1 MRLVFMGTPAAAV
14 PSLAALVEA
23 GHDVA
28 AVWTQP
34 DRRSGRGRQMTAP
47 PVKVYAE
54 EKGIP
59 VLQHDRIRNKEA
71 ADRFASHDAE
81 AAVVV
86 AYGKI
91 LPKSFL
97 EAFPRGCINVHF
109 SLLPKYRGAA
119 PVNWAVV
126 NGEEVTGVT
135 TMKMDEGLDT
145 GDILLQ
151 QKTPIGEDET
161 ADHLTGRL
169 AHLGAE
175 LIVETLSSIDKIKP
189 VRQEES
195 KASHAPMMS
204 KEDGRIIWF
213 SDASEIERRVRGF
226 QPFPRSYTSS
236 PSGRLTIW
244 KCRPVVDLT
253 SRVEPG
259 TVLKADEGRL
269 VVACGEGTAISV
281 EEIQQEGKRKMPVEE
296 FLNGAPI
303 KAGDVLGE

>member
-23 GHDVA
+23 GHEIA
-28 AVWTQP
+28 AVWTRP
-34 DRRSGRGRQMTAP
+34 DRPAGRGKRLMPT

-59 VLQHDRIRNKEA
+59 VHQPEMIKNKEA
-71 ADRFASHDAE
+71 AELFASHNAE

-86 AYGKI
+86 AYGRI
-91 LPKSFL
+91 LPKAFL
-97 EAFPRGCINVHF
+97 DAFPRGCINVHF

-135 TMKMDEGLDT
+135 TMKMDVGLDT

-151 QKTPIGEDET
+151 KMTPIGEDET

-175 LIVETLSSIDKIKP
+175 LIVETISSIESIKP
-189 VRQEES
+189 EKQDDS
-195 KASHAPMMS
+195 KATHAPIMS
-204 KEDGRIIWF
+204 KVDGRIDWF
-213 SDASEIERRVRGF
+213 SEASEIERRVRGF
-226 QPFPRSYTSS
+226 QPFPRSYASS
-236 PSGRLTIW
+236 PYGRLTIW

-253 SRVEPG
+253 SKVKSG
-259 TVLKADEGRL
+259 TVLKADDGKL
-269 VVACGEGTAISV
+269 VIACGEGTAISV

-303 KAGDVLGE
+303 KAGDMLGR

>member
-23 GHDVA
+23 GHEIA

-34 DRRSGRGRQMTAP
+34 DRKAGRGKKLAPP

-59 VLQHDRIRNKEA
+59 VLQRQKIKDPEA
-71 ADRFASHDAE
+71 AKEFAAHKAE

-91 LPKSFL
+91 LPESFL
-97 EAFPRGCINVHF
+97 EALPHGCINVHF

-135 TMKMDEGLDT
+135 TMKMDAGLDT

-151 QKTPIGEDET
+151 KITPIGEDET

-175 LIVETLSSIDKIKP
+175 LIVETISSIDKIEPEK
-189 VRQEES
+189 QDES
-195 KASHAPMMS
+195 KASYAPMMS
-204 KEDGRIIWF
+204 KEDGRIRWF
-213 SDASEIERRVRGF
+213 SEASEIERRVRGF

-236 PSGRLTIW
+236 PYGRLTIW

-253 SRVEPG
+253 SQVEPG
-259 TVLKADEGRL
+259 TVLKADDGKL
-269 VVACGEGTAISV
+269 VIACGKGTAVFV
-281 EEIQQEGKRKMPVEE
+281 EEIQQEGKRKMAVED

-303 KAGDVLGE
+303 KAGDVLGK

>member
-1 MRLVFMGTPAAAV
+1 MGTPAAAV

-23 GHDVA
+23 GHEIA

-34 DRRSGRGRQMTAP
+34 DRKAGRGKRLTAP

-59 VLQHDRIRNKEA
+59 VYQPPKIKNEETAREFA
-71 ADRFASHDAE
+71 AHDAD

-91 LPKSFL
+91 LPRAFL
-97 EAFPRGCINVHF
+97 EAYPHGCINVHF
-109 SLLPKYRGAA
+109 SLLPRYRGAA

-126 NGEEVTGVT
+126 NGEEMTGVT

-151 QKTPIGEDET
+151 KKTPIADDET

-169 AHLGAE
+169 AHLGAG
-175 LIVETLSSIDKIKP
+175 LIVETLSRIDKIKP
-189 VRQEES
+189 LKQEES
-195 KASHAPMMS
+195 KASYAPLMK
-204 KEDGRIIWF
+204 KEDGRIDWF
-213 SDASEIERRVRGF
+213 SDAADIERRVRGF

-236 PSGRLTIW
+236 PYGRLTIW
-244 KCRPVVDLT
+244 KCRPVVDHT
-253 SRVEPG
+253 SKVEPG
-259 TVLKADEGRL
+259 TVLKAEEGKL
-269 VVACGEGTAISV
+269 AVACGEGTAVLI
-281 EEIQQEGKRKMPVEE
+281 EEIQQEGKRKMSVEE
-296 FLNGAPI
+296 FLNGAAI
-303 KAGDVLGE
+303 KAGDVLGR

>member
-23 GHDVA
+23 GHEIA

-34 DRRSGRGRQMTAP
+34 DRPSGRGRKMAPP
-47 PVKVYAE
+47 PVKIYAE

-59 VLQHDRIRNKEA
+59 VHQPKRIKTEEA
-71 ADRFASHDAE
+71 SDLFDSHKAE

-91 LPKSFL
+91 LPKEFL
-97 EAFPRGCINVHF
+97 DAYPRGCFNVHF

-135 TMKMDEGLDT
+135 TMRMDEGLDT
-145 GDILLQ
+145 GDILLRKQ
-151 QKTPIGEDET
+151 TPIGKDET

-169 AHLGAE
+169 SHLGAS
-175 LIVETLSSIDKIKP
+175 LIVETIKSIDSIKP
-189 VRQEES
+189 KKQKEED
-195 KASHAPMMS
+195 ASYAPLMK
-204 KEDGRIIWF
+204 KEDGRIDWA
-213 SDASEIERRVRGF
+213 SDAASLERRVRGF

-236 PSGRLTIW
+236 PYGRLTIW
-244 KCRPVVDLT
+244 RCTPLVDHT
-253 SRVEPG
+253 SRETPG
-259 TVLKADEGRL
+259 TVLKASDGRL
-269 VVACGEGTAISV
+269 VIACAEGTALSV
-281 EEIQQEGKRKMPVEE
+281 EEIQQEGKRKMPVAD
-296 FLNGAPI
+296 FLNGAEI
-303 KAGDVLGE
+303 KEGEILGK